1 MQIELTRSSRVSDFS
16 AGDWLQTELRSLD
29 RLRFVL
35 GEKYAG
41 YYGYNADGERVYKL
55 TGIFVSTVD
64 AVAGEAGEDD
74 EEDRMGGKRK
84 AYPKPLPKGKGC
96 FLHKRLRYLRQDGKE
111 CHYGEDDPRGG
122 IDEVGRFDKQKRSRS
137 HEADDGE
144 AQHAERLLEIEIAF
158 ESFGEPEIGLTD
170 TEHDD
175 KARYHDSTSREHA
188 SPDTAHR
195 VTDIRGAVDT
205 YRTRCHLTDGH
216 DIYEFLLRHPSVP
229 LYLHL
234 DKRHDRQAS
243 SKTEEAYFEERYEEL

>member
-1 MQIELTRSSRVSDFS
+1 MSDFS